1 MHTLDYGVILAYL
14 LVSVGLGI
22 YFGRNQTRQEFF
34 AAGNSMGWL
43 PVGLSVMATL
53 FSANSFV
60 MYPSIAYGSG
70 LRISLFLISI
80 SLMAPLVLWVFIP
93 IYARL
98 KCQTAYE
105 YLERRYHVSVRSLA
119 SGLFIFLR
127 IGWMAS
133 ATYAASVVLA
143 NVMQVDQTM
152 VIVVLGIVS
161 IFYTMLGGLR
171 AVMWT
176 DVMQFFIFS
185 LTILLTLGLILSQTE
200 GGVSGVISTYFEGRS
215 NVLIDFT
222 PSMTLEYGS
231 WALLIG
237 LFLEGLS
244 AFGADQVA
252 VQRYIAARSERTSQ
266 IGFMINI
273 LGMWTVVPGLLAI
286 GIGLYSHYQHFPE
299 EMVSVLATELNGQLP
314 DWRTDAAPGVSV
326 PEYYQ
331 SYPEY
336 VAEDIRALNKQD
348 QALPQYVRLHFPP
361 GVIGLFLVALMA
373 AVMSSIDS
381 GIHSVTTALMV
392 DFRDRHMPHWKPEN
406 NKIEVLQD
414 RALVVLIGIL
424 SVFLACNVGE
434 MGDVFAIGKK
444 MTAGFGGPLLA
455 VFVLALFFK
464 NTTTAG
470 VWVGTFV
477 GAVIT
482 IALMYLY
489 SDWFSVWYW
498 PIGFGLSLVIG
509 LGVSLVSNL
518 IHGSPSSSDSEE
530 EPLTF
535 WNVVRGQQTLSQES
549 SE

>member
-1 MHTLDYGVILAYL
+1 MHLLDYGVILAYL
-14 LVSVGLGI
+14 VFTVGLGF
-22 YFGRNQTRQEFF
+22 YFGRNQTRKEFF

-53 FSANSFV
+53 FSSNSFV

-70 LRISLFLISI
+70 LRIWLFLVAI
-80 SLMAPLVLWVFIP
+80 SLMAPIILWVFIP

-98 KCQTAYE
+98 NCQTAYE
-105 YLERRYHVSVRSLA
+105 YLERRFHVSVRSLA

-143 NVMQVDQTM
+143 NVMQVSQVS

-176 DVMQFFIFS
+176 DVIQFFIFT
-185 LTILLTLGLILSQTE
+185 LTIILTLGLILNQTE
-200 GGVSGVISTYFEGRS
+200 SGISGVISTYFEGRS
-215 NVLIDFT
+215 NVLVDFS

-231 WALLIG
+231 LALLFG

-252 VQRYIAARSERTSQ
+252 VQRYISAKSERTSQ

-273 LGMWTVVPGLLAI
+273 IGMWTVVPGLLAI
-286 GIGLYSHYQHFPE
+286 GIGLYSHYHQFPE
-299 EMVSVLATELNGQLP
+299 EMVSVLATELNGELP
-314 DWRTDAAPGVSV
+314 DWRTDAADGGKGMTV
-326 PEYYQ
+326 PEYYE
-331 SYPEY
+331 SYPQY
-336 VAEDIRALNKQD
+336 VAEDVRALNLQD
-348 QALPQYVRLHFPP
+348 QAMPQYVRLHFPP
-361 GVIGLFLVALMA
+361 GVVGLFLVALMA

-392 DFRDRHMPHWKPEN
+392 DFRDRHFAHWKPEN

-414 RALVVLIGIL
+414 RALVVLIGAL
-424 SVFLACNVGE
+424 SIFLACNVGD

-444 MTAGFGGPLLA
+444 VTAGFGGPLLA
-455 VFVLALFFK
+455 VFILALFFK
-464 NTTTAG
+464 NTTTRG
-470 VWVGTFV
+470 VMVGTLS
-477 GAVIT
+477 GAIIT
-482 IALMYLY
+482 ISLMYAAP
-489 SDWFSVWYW
+489 DWFSVWFW
-498 PIGFGLSLVIG
+498 PIGFGLTMVIG
-509 LGVSLVSNL
+509 LIVSVLTK
-518 IHGSPSSSDSEE
+518 SDQSASAE

-535 WNVVRGQQTLSQES
+535 WNVIWGRYKNKDER
-549 SE
+549 E

>member
-1 MHTLDYGVILAYL
+1 MHFLDYAVILAYL
-14 LVSVGLGI
+14 LMSIGLGI
-22 YFGRNQTRQEFF
+22 YFGRNQSREEFF
-34 AAGNSMGWL
+34 AAGKSMGWL

-53 FSANSFV
+53 FSSNSFV
-60 MYPSIAYGSG
+60 MYPSISYGSS
-70 LRISLFLISI
+70 LRIILFLLSI
-80 SLMAPLVLWVFIP
+80 SLMAPIVLFVFIP
-93 IYARL
+93 VYARL
-98 KCQTAYE
+98 NCQTAYE
-105 YLERRYHVSVRSLA
+105 YLERRFGVSVRSLA

-143 NVMQVDQTM
+143 NVMEVSQIS

-176 DVMQFFIFS
+176 DVIQFFIFT
-185 LTILLTLGLILSQTE
+185 LTIVLTLGLVLGQTE
-200 GGVSGVISTYFEGRS
+200 GGISGVVSTYFEGRS
-215 NVLIDFT
+215 NLLVDFS

-252 VQRYIAARSERTSQ
+252 VQRYLAARSEKTSQ

-273 LGMWTVVPGLLAI
+273 IGMWTVVPGLLAI
-286 GIGLYSHYQHFPE
+286 GVGLYTHYHQFPE
-299 EMVSVLATELNGQLP
+299 EMVSVLATELNGELP
-314 DWRTDAAPGVSV
+314 DWRQNTAEASTAMSV

-331 SYPEY
+331 SYPQY
-336 VAEDIRALNKQD
+336 VAEDIRALKLQD

-392 DFRDRHMPHWKPEN
+392 DFRDRHFAHWKPEN
-406 NKIEVLQD
+406 NKIEVMQD
-414 RALVVLIGIL
+414 RALVVLIGFL
-424 SVFLACNVGE
+424 SVVLACNVGD

-444 MTAGFGGPLLA
+444 VTAGFGGPLLA
-455 VFVLALFFK
+455 LFILALFFK
-464 NTTTAG
+464 NANTLG
-470 VWVGTFV
+470 VMVGTLA

-482 IALMYLY
+482 ISLMYVA
-489 SDWFSVWYW
+489 SDWFSVWFW
-498 PIGFGLSLVIG
+498 PIGFGLTMILSLLI
-509 LGVSLVSNL
+509 SLL
-518 IHGSPSSSDSEE
+518 TGSQKQPDEKDK
-530 EPLTF
+530 LTY
-535 WNVVRGQQTLSQES
+535 WNVIRRYKSNPED
-549 SE
+549 

>member
-1 MHTLDYGVILAYL
+1 MHSLDYGVILAYL
-14 LVSVGLGI
+14 LFSIGLGI
-22 YFGRNQTRQEFF
+22 YFGRNQSRQEFF

-70 LRISLFLISI
+70 LRISLFLIAI

-93 IYARL
+93 VYARL

-143 NVMQVDQTM
+143 NVMQVDQVT
-152 VIVVLGIVS
+152 VIVVLGVVS

-176 DVMQFFIFS
+176 DVLQFFIFS
-185 LTILLTLGLILSQTE
+185 LTILLTLGLILNQTE
-200 GGVSGVISTYFEGRS
+200 GGVSGMWSTYFEGRD

-252 VQRYIAARSERTSQ
+252 VQRYISARSEKTSQ
-266 IGFMINI
+266 IGFSINI
-273 LGMWTVVPGLLAI
+273 LGMWIVVPGLLAI
-286 GIGLYSHYQHFPE
+286 GVGLYSHYQQFPE
-299 EMVSVLATELNGQLP
+299 EIVSVLTTELNGELP
-314 DWRTDAAPGVSV
+314 DWRSGDGMTI
-326 PEYYQ
+326 PEYYA
-331 SYPEY
+331 SYPPY

-348 QALPQYVRLHFPP
+348 EALPQYVRLHFPP
-361 GVIGLFLVALMA
+361 GVVGLFLVALMA

-392 DFRDRHMPHWKPEN
+392 DFRDRHFAHWKPEN
-406 NKIEVLQD
+406 NMIEMLQD

-424 SVFLACNVGE
+424 SIFLACNVGE

-455 VFVLALFFK
+455 VFILALFCK
-464 NTTTAG
+464 NSTTVG
-470 VWVGTFV
+470 VMT
-477 GAVIT
+477 GALSGALIT
-482 IALMYLY
+482 ISLMYLAA
-489 SDWFSVWYW
+489 DWFSVWFW
-498 PIGFGLSLVIG
+498 PIGFGLTMLIG
-509 LGVSLVSNL
+509 LVVSLLTAKTKPHAGEESLTYWNV
-518 IHGSPSSSDSEE
+518 IHGNFKNPQDTGE
-530 EPLTF
+530 
-535 WNVVRGQQTLSQES
+535 
-549 SE
+549 

>member
-1 MHTLDYGVILAYL
+1 MHTLDYVVILIYL
-14 LVSVGLGI
+14 LVSIALGI
-22 YFGRNQTRQEFF
+22 YFGRNQSRQEFF

-60 MYPSIAYGSG
+60 MYPSIAYGSS
-70 LRISLFLISI
+70 LRISLFLIAI

-93 IYARL
+93 VYARL
-98 KCQTAYE
+98 NCQTAYE

-119 SGLFIFLR
+119 SGLFILLR

-143 NVMQVDQTM
+143 NVMQVSQVT

-176 DVMQFFIFS
+176 DVLQFFIFT
-185 LTILLTLGLILSQTE
+185 LTILLTLGLILAQTDS
-200 GGVSGVISTYFEGRS
+200 GISGVVSTYFEGRS
-215 NVLIDFT
+215 NLLVDFT
-222 PSMTLEYGS
+222 PSLTLEYGS
-231 WALLIG
+231 WAVLIG
-237 LFLEGLS
+237 LFLEALS

-273 LGMWTVVPGLLAI
+273 IGMWTVVPGLLAI
-286 GIGLYSHYQHFPE
+286 GVSLYAHYNQFPE
-299 EMVSVLATELNGQLP
+299 EMISVLATELNGELP
-314 DWRTDAAPGVSV
+314 DWRVAAEGGGNAMSV
-326 PEYYQ
+326 PEYYK

-336 VAEDIRALNKQD
+336 VAADIQALKLQD

-361 GVIGLFLVALMA
+361 GLVGLFLVALMA

-392 DFRDRHMPHWKPEN
+392 DFRDRHFAHLKPEN
-406 NKIEVLQD
+406 NKTEVFQD
-414 RALVVLIGIL
+414 RALVVFIGVL
-424 SVFLACNVGE
+424 SVVLACNVGE

-444 MTAGFGGPLLA
+444 VTAGFGGPLLA
-455 VFVLALFFK
+455 VFILALFFK

-470 VWVGTFV
+470 VMVGTLS

-482 IALMYLY
+482 ISLMYGA
-489 SDWFSVWYW
+489 SDWFSVWFW
-498 PIGFGLSLVIG
+498 PIGFGLTMIIG
-509 LGVSLVSNL
+509 LIVSFLTKVRRQ
-518 IHGSPSSSDSEE
+518 DSTEV
-530 EPLTF
+530 PLTF
-535 WNVVRGQQTLSQES
+535 WNVIHGRHKKNTDLSE
-549 SE
+549 